1 LAYNSLAPVFSQVT
15 VTVRYAAARV
25 VTAETG
31 YVRAES
37 DSIDVDVFIVFLADQ
52 RGVMCC
58 SSAAD

>member
-1 LAYNSLAPVFSQVT
+1 MFSQVT